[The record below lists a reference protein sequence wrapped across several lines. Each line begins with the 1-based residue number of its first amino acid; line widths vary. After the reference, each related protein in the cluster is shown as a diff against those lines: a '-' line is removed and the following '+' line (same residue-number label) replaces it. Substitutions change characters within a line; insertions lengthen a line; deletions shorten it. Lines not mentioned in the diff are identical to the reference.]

1 MTAFEWYSFFLC
13 LVVFTLLT
21 VIFGAMLAIIT
32 KQTVRLIRAGLEDE
46 AIVKEYLK
54 TKDKKRKHGCF
65 ESILAFVLGL
75 LMLGFFAFSLFV
87 NVTEDTYFEGI
98 PTLRVVNSGSMAKK
112 NEKNEYLFE
121 NGLNN
126 HIETFDMILTYRIPA
141 EEDIK
146 LYDIVVYEVDGI
158 YVVHRVVGI
167 EEPCESHPYNRYFLC
182 QGDAV
187 ERPDRFPVYYSQMK
201 GIYRNQRVPFI
212 GSFVTFMQS
221 PAGWL
226 CILLVIGSLVGV
238 PLLEKKLD
246 REKRLRLL
254 ALGLL
259 PAETPAPEDG
269 EAASAAPSAPPVAP
283 SAEAAPLP
291 EEEAPSSPFAHLAGR
306 RNTRSFDEALL
317 LAGEEMQA
325 RYARLV
331 AFLSRFPGIRLISA
345 KGARTYKRG
354 ATPLVRMTVRGR
366 TLNAYLALPP
376 AEFTD
381 TKYIFEDVSDRRSYA
396 AYPMRVRLTSQRQTR
411 WTEELLSLLAER
423 LSLTLAP
430 EPAPIPEETE
440 ITLAPDPIP
449 MPPPA
454 SPFAHLVGRR
464 DRRSFDERLAHA
476 PKEAQERY
484 ARLLAALLAI
494 PGIRV
499 IEAQRQR
506 TYKCGNIPIARLA
519 VKGKTL
525 NAYLAL
531 PPAEFADTKY
541 IFEDLSDRRSCAA
554 YPMRVRLTSL
564 RQTRWTEELLAHL
577 VRRHGLGE
585 EGER

>member
-21 VIFGAMLAIIT
+21 VLFGVMLAIIT

-46 AIVKEYLK
+46 VIVKEYLK

-112 NEKNEYLFE
+112 HQKNEYLVE
-121 NGLNN
+121 NDLNN

-167 EEPCESHPYNRYFLC
+167 EEPCESHPNHRYFLC

-187 ERPDRFPVYYSQMK
+187 ERPDRFPVYYSQMR

-226 CILLVIGSLVGV
+226 CVLLIIGSLVGV
-238 PLLEKKLD
+238 PLLERKLD

-259 PAETPAPEDG
+259 PGETPAT
-269 EAASAAPSAPPVAP
+269 EAEETVTAVPF
-283 SAEAAPLP
+283 PLP
-291 EEEAPSSPFAHLAGR
+291 EEDAPSSPFAHLAGR

-354 ATPLVRMTVRGR
+354 NTPLVRMTVRGR
-366 TLNAYLALPP
+366 TLNAHLALPP

-381 TKYIFEDVSDRRSYA
+381 TKYIFEDFSDRRSYA
-396 AYPMRVRLTSQRQTR
+396 AYPMRVRLTSERQTR
-411 WTEELLSLLAER
+411 WTLELLSLLAER
-423 LSLTLAP
+423 LSLTLLP
-430 EPAPIPEETE
+430 EPAPIPEEK
-440 ITLAPDPIP
+440 AA
-449 MPPPA
+449 A
-454 SPFAHLVGRR
+454 SPFAHLLGRR

-476 PKEAQERY
+476 PKEARERY
-484 ARLLAALLAI
+484 ARLSAALLAV

-499 IEAQRQR
+499 IEAQKQR
-506 TYKCGNIPIARLA
+506 TYKCGNIPVARLA

-554 YPMRVRLTSL
+554 YPMRVRLTSP

-577 VRRHGLGE
+577 VRERGLGKE
-585 EGER
+585 EAR

>member
-21 VIFGAMLAIIT
+21 VLFGVMLAIIT

-46 AIVKEYLK
+46 VIVKEYLK

-112 NEKNEYLFE
+112 HQKNEYLVE
-121 NGLNN
+121 NDLNN

-167 EEPCESHPYNRYFLC
+167 EEPCESHPNHRYFLC

-187 ERPDRFPVYYSQMK
+187 ERPDRFPVYYSQMR

-226 CILLVIGSLVGV
+226 CILLVVGSLVLV
-238 PLLEKKLD
+238 PMLEKKLE
-246 REKRLRLL
+246 REKQLRLL
-254 ALGLL
+254 AIGLR
-259 PAETPAPEDG
+259 ADTPSAKGGVP
-269 EAASAAPSAPPVAP
+269 ASAAPRASATPAR
-283 SAEAAPLP
+283 SAAPAAPRALADP
-291 EEEAPSSPFAHLAGR
+291 APREEPTPSPFAHLLGR

-317 LAGEEMQA
+317 AAGEEMQA

-331 AFLSRFPGIRLISA
+331 EFVSRIPGVRLIEA
-345 KGARTYKRG
+345 RGARTYKRG
-354 ATPLVRMTVRGR
+354 ATPIVRMTVRGR
-366 TLNAYLALPP
+366 TLSAQLALPP
-376 AEFTD
+376 AEFAD
-381 TKYIFEDVSDRRSYA
+381 SKYIFEDLSGVRA
-396 AYPMRVRLTSQRQTR
+396 HAGYPMRVRLTSERKTR
-411 WTEELLSLLAER
+411 WTLELLRELIARQGIELPELPAE
-423 LSLTLAP
+423 P
-430 EPAPIPEETE
+430 ET
-440 ITLAPDPIP
+440 TLAPDLIP

-454 SPFAHLVGRR
+454 SPFAHLAGRE
-464 DRRSFDERLAHA
+464 DPRRFDERLAAA
-476 PKEAQERY
+476 PKEARERY
-484 ARLLAALLAI
+484 ERLVAVLRAT
-494 PGIRV
+494 PGVRL
-499 IEAQRQR
+499 IEARKQM
-506 TYKCGNIPIARLA
+506 TYKRGNAPIVRFA

-525 NAYLAL
+525 CACLAL
-531 PPAEFADTKY
+531 DPALLADTKY
-541 IFEDLSDRRSCAA
+541 IFEDLSAYRRHAG
-554 YPMRVRLTSL
+554 YPTRVRLTSE
-564 RQTRWTEELLAHL
+564 RQTRWTLELLDRL
-577 VRRHGLGE
+577 LGR
-585 EGER
+585 EGKA